1 MMKTLLQQYSCLTC
15 AHTIGIER
23 KAYEQTK
30 KQTSHVKNGLEKKHA
45 VGKYLG
51 QQLALTQSFCP
62 FALLKAT

>member
-1 MMKTLLQQYSCLTC
+1 MN
-15 AHTIGIER
+15 
-23 KAYEQTK
+23 QTK